1 MAKTSTK
8 DTETE
13 TTAVAVKPTQALVS
27 KLDMSALEA
36 DAGKGSQNV
45 TSDDTQ
51 TPIISIL
58 QANSPQC
65 KKSDGKYIKG
75 ASEGMLFNNV
85 TNEIYSGEE
94 GITIVPCF
102 FEKVYIEWK
111 PARGGL
117 VAIHPATTPLKD
129 QVTMVPA
136 SDNPDKLIP
145 VLPNGNVLNE
155 TNQHYV
161 LILKE
166 DGGFEPAVLAL
177 SSSALKAS
185 RTLNTL
191 IKQVKRQK
199 ADGSYFNP
207 ASYINQYKLTTT
219 PRQSGDYSWFGWTI
233 ENLGEVPD
241 MNIYY
246 AGRALEEAVNAGTIR
261 VKQEEVDAGPSTA
274 TAKDDEI
281 PY

>member
-1 MAKTSTK
+1 MAKIK
-8 DTETE
+8 E
-13 TTAVAVKPTQALVS
+13 TTTEASAVTVKPSNAVAS
-27 KLDMSALEA
+27 KLDLSVLEA

-65 KKSDGKYIKG
+65 KRSDGKYISG
-75 ASEGMLFNNV
+75 AVEGMLYNNV
-85 TNEIYSGEE
+85 TNEIYNGDE

-102 FEKVYIEWK
+102 FEKVFIEWK

-117 VAIHPATTPLKD
+117 VAIHPATTPLKN
-129 QVTMVPA
+129 QVTMVP
-136 SDNPDKLIP
+136 SSENPDKLVP
-145 VLPNGNVLNE
+145 VLPSGNLLIE

-161 LILKE
+161 LLLKE
-166 DGGFEPAVLAL
+166 DGSFEPAVLAL
-177 SSSALKAS
+177 SSSALKTS

-199 ADGSYFNP
+199 ADGSYYNP

-219 PRQSGDYSWFGWTI
+219 PRQNGEYSWFGWQI
-233 ENLGEVPD
+233 ESLGEVPD

-246 AGRALEEAVNAGTIR
+246 AGRAFEEAVNSGSIR
-261 VKQEEVDAGPSTA
+261 VKQEEVDGGPANAAGKA
-274 TAKDDEI
+274 DEEI